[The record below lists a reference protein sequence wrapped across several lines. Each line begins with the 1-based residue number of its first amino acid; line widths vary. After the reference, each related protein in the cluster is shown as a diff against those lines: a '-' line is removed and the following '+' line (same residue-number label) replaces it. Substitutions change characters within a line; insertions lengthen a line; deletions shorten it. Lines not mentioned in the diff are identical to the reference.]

1 MALGPDWGTPMDTQ
15 LYIVIMSIVGLHLA
29 ALVGGG
35 LALGIMRLLGRGPA
49 TANGADARES
59 FHP

>member
-1 MALGPDWGTPMDTQ
+1 MDTQ

-35 LALGIMRLLGRGPA
+35 LALGVMRLFGHRPA
-49 TANGADARES
+49 TANGADARDS
-59 FHP
+59 LLP

>member
-1 MALGPDWGTPMDTQ
+1 MDTE
-15 LYIVIMSIVGLHLA
+15 LLIVILSIVALNAA

-49 TANGADARES
+49 RADGANGN
-59 FHP
+59 